1 MPPALHKGAWAGAD
15 ACRLMPEGASRNAGR
30 GFRIEWSVSCW
41 VQFPGNEGILLRIN
55 EAYEHEPIL
64 PYQGEESCPV
74 GGCSKV
80 GMQCVD
86 VAQALTLTPTA
97 TVGAAIVTCQGS
109 PRVDCETATDGAACL
124 VTVTQRVCVTVP
136 IRFGATVEPNDLTIA
151 CAGTADGAENCAG

>member
-1 MPPALHKGAWAGAD
+1 MGD
-15 ACRLMPEGASRNAGR
+15 TACTRNAGKEP
-30 GFRIEWSVSCW
+30 RIEWSVSCG
-41 VQFPGNEGILLRIN
+41 VQSPGNEGILLRIN
-55 EAYEHEPIL
+55 EAYEHEPVL

-97 TVGAAIVTCQGS
+97 AVGTAVVTCQGS
-109 PRVDCETATDGAACL
+109 PRVRCETAEDGATCL

-136 IRFGATVEPNDLTIA
+136 IRFGATVEPDDPTIA
-151 CAGTADGAENCAG
+151 CAGASDNAENCAG